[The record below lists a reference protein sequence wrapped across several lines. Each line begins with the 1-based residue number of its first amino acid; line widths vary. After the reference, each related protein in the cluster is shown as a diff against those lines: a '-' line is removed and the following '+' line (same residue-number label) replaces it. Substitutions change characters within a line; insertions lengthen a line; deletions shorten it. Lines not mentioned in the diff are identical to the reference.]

1 MLETLKTM
9 FLKKLLFHKEKEKK
23 KRMLIMK
30 LSNQI
35 SFSGSVF
42 KLNCIINTR
51 TDQGYQ
57 SPPGKAI
64 LKNFY

>member
-9 FLKKLLFHKEKEKK
+9 FLKKLLFHKEKEK
-23 KRMLIMK
+23 RMLIMK
-30 LSNQI
+30 LSNRI
-35 SFSGSVF
+35 SFLGSVF
-42 KLNCIINTR
+42 KLNCTINTR

>member
-1 MLETLKTM
+1 
-9 FLKKLLFHKEKEKK
+9 
-23 KRMLIMK
+23 MK
-30 LSNQI
+30 LSNRI
-35 SFSGSVF
+35 SFLGSVF
-42 KLNCIINTR
+42 KLNCTINTR